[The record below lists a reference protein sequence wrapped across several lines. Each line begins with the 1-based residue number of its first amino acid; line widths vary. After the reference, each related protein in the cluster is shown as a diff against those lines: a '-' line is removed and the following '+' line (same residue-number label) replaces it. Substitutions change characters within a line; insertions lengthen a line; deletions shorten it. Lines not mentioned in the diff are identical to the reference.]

1 MLCGFCRPGANAR
14 GKTCESSKKW
24 RSATFSTLC
33 SRARAPGFI
42 IPYCLTGRKPKPGK
56 TAVCGPGLAK
66 RACPGRRVAAGEQRN
81 ARIGKKKR
89 NARRMLQRFGRF
101 FRIGWGFC
109 IYSVFSDILYLLSID
124 KGTQDFRG
132 HIAGHGCVKPLVIRP
147 HFFRSFSLPRH
158 ARYLLKTRGAECNS
172 VRAVQGRTAQECRRQ
187 CKRRAHRNG
196 PNQLL
201 YPKRMRR
208 EALLR

>member
-1 MLCGFCRPGANAR
+1 MAFGHFFDTLQPGQSAR
-14 GKTCESSKKW
+14 FHNTVLPDRSKTETGEN
-24 RSATFSTLC
+24 RRL
-33 SRARAPGFI
+33 RARPCKARLPRPAGCRRGAEKR
-42 IPYCLTGRKPKPGK
+42 PDRKEKEERPKDA
-56 TAVCGPGLAK
+56 TTVRAFFSYWVGL
-66 RACPGRRVAAGEQRN
+66 
-81 ARIGKKKR
+81 
-89 NARRMLQRFGRF
+89 LHL
-101 FRIGWGFC
+101 FC
-109 IYSVFSDILYLLSID
+109 FSDILYLLSVD

-132 HIAGHGCVKPLVIRP
+132 HISGHGCVKPLVIRP

>member
-1 MLCGFCRPGANAR
+1 MCVRTDENPEVFVLCGFCRPGANAR

-101 FRIGWGFC
+101 FRIGSGFC
-109 IYSVFSDILYLLSID
+109 IYSVFRIYFIYYLL
-124 KGTQDFRG
+124 
-132 HIAGHGCVKPLVIRP
+132 
-147 HFFRSFSLPRH
+147 
-158 ARYLLKTRGAECNS
+158 TRGRRTFGGISQAM
-172 VRAVQGRTAQECRRQ
+172 AVSNR
-187 CKRRAHRNG
+187 
-196 PNQLL
+196 L
-201 YPKRMRR
+201 
-208 EALLR
+208 